1 MAANRN
7 LFISYLLPSGNQM
20 IFQSSN
26 CSSLSY
32 DHNITATPFSCLS
45 FTKSRPILC
54 DPMDCSTLGFPIL
67 HYFPELAHIH
77 VHWLSDALYPS
88 LLLLPSSLFAFNLS
102 QHQALFQW
110 VGSLYQETKALAIDR
125 ASASPSVLPV
135 NTQEFISFRID
146 WFELLAVQ
154 GLSSTII
161 RRHQFFS
168 TQPSLRSNS
177 HIHTWL
183 LEKPQL

>member
-7 LFISYLLPSGNQM
+7 LFISFLPD
-20 IFQSSN
+20 FQSSN
-26 CSSLSY
+26 CSFLSY
-32 DHNITATPFSCLS
+32 DHIIITTPFCCLL
-45 FTKSRPILC
+45 FTKSQPTLC
-54 DPMDCSTLGFPIL
+54 DPMDCSTPDFPIL
-67 HYFPELAHIH
+67 PYFPKFAQIH

-88 LLLLPSSLFAFNLS
+88 ILLPFSLFAFSLS

-110 VGSLYQETKALAIDR
+110 VRSLNEEAKALAEDR
-125 ASASPSVLPV
+125 ASASASVLPV
-135 NTQEFISFRID
+135 NTQGSFPLGLTGLNFL
-146 WFELLAVQ
+146 WSK

-168 TQPSLRSNS
+168 TQPSLWSNS

-183 LEKPQL
+183 LEKPKL